1 MSQAT
6 IAFIPQLT
14 LRCDSPAVAPARI
27 ERSAAG
33 AVRLGRHADNDM
45 VFADEQ
51 VSRRHAEIFSRGG
64 DWILLNL
71 SGTNPVLVDGVA
83 QSGEFVLSRSQVLL
97 LGNTCVLAEVGSGS
111 ADSNR
116 RQGEEMAGLVEYLAF
131 LESVSS
137 AEAMVEGT
145 LALLHR
151 HSHATWTGFV
161 GNDAEDMRL
170 RAQYPETPAGGSFL
184 SRELNKR
191 ALSEMAP
198 VWQASAGVGGDVSES
213 LGRVG
218 DSLGIPLVER
228 KGGVSRA
235 IGVVHMYRRQGR
247 FVERETHFAQV
258 VARMAAFWLA
268 SDREMS
274 ALGAEVRRLAARAG
288 AQGRIVGE
296 SPGVV
301 EMRRRITRVAPS
313 PMSVLIRGESG
324 TGKELIA
331 EAIHKASPR
340 AGAPLV
346 AVNCASID
354 PSRAESDLFGHEKG
368 AFTGADSR
376 HAGFFQ
382 QAHEGTLFLDELGE
396 LPMECQA
403 KLLRALETGII
414 RPMKGKERVVDVR
427 LIAATNRDLLAEV
440 AAGRF
445 REDLYYRI
453 ASVVIEAPPL
463 RERGGDIALL
473 ARLFLEG
480 FSAQGHR
487 ATRLGQRAIEAMQAY
502 AWPGNIRQLRSVVEA
517 AFHLA
522 EAEEIGAEHLH
533 LPKFPA
539 GAASE
544 DDCNLENTERRAMA
558 RALEKTS
565 GNLTKAAELLGIH
578 RETLGIKA
586 RKHGLLPPG

>member
-1 MSQAT
+1 
-6 IAFIPQLT
+6 
-14 LRCDSPAVAPARI
+14 
-27 ERSAAG
+27 
-33 AVRLGRHADNDM
+33 
-45 VFADEQ
+45 
-51 VSRRHAEIFSRGG
+51 
-64 DWILLNL
+64 
-71 SGTNPVLVDGVA
+71 
-83 QSGEFVLSRSQVLL
+83 
-97 LGNTCVLAEVGSGS
+97 
-111 ADSNR
+111 
-116 RQGEEMAGLVEYLAF
+116 
-131 LESVSS
+131 
-137 AEAMVEGT
+137 
-145 LALLHR
+145 
-151 HSHATWTGFV
+151 
-161 GNDAEDMRL
+161 
-170 RAQYPETPAGGSFL
+170 
-184 SRELNKR
+184 
-191 ALSEMAP
+191 
-198 VWQASAGVGGDVSES
+198 
-213 LGRVG
+213 
-218 DSLGIPLVER
+218 
-228 KGGVSRA
+228 
-235 IGVVHMYRRQGR
+235 
-247 FVERETHFAQV
+247 
-258 VARMAAFWLA
+258 
-268 SDREMS
+268 
-274 ALGAEVRRLAARAG
+274 
-288 AQGRIVGE
+288 
-296 SPGVV
+296 
-301 EMRRRITRVAPS
+301 
-313 PMSVLIRGESG
+313 
-324 TGKELIA
+324 LIA